1 MFGKALAVAV
11 LAASTVV
18 AGLGPSLASSKAGRT
33 GPADSKAALASSE
46 VSPWSQTDSDP
57 AASRANPAEHVLS
70 PSAITKVKHLR
81 SIVGPVIPPR
91 ASCETS
97 MVAPAL
103 VGGDLYVITNA
114 RLSKYDAATGKLIWR
129 RNPDPSF
136 DTAYESLSVSGGLV
150 VVAGPGCEGES
161 QPGGSVYALNA
172 STGARV
178 WSRVF
183 DNEIYQTVVDNG
195 YVVAEGEDAAGDYTY
210 VLSLSTGKTAWDI
223 TSCDGSPSS
232 VPVPLVVDN
241 LVMSTECVN
250 NGKPVIE
257 ANNLATG
264 TVVWSLHGSWRF
276 QRGDLSG
283 QQVYA
288 TNPAGAVVALNPQ
301 TGKLEYSLE
310 QAGKVLAVDNSRAY
324 TTCHKGE
331 DVCAYNVSTGAL
343 EWRDTQL
350 SGTPRIAAEADGVL
364 YLDFGVALNAATGR
378 FIKTIWVPQ
387 SNRRPANAIAVGDGL
402 IAVGSEPRLLD
413 LFGLPGS

>member
-1 MFGKALAVAV
+1 MLGKALAVVA
-11 LAASTVV
+11 LAAATGVV
-18 AGLGPSLASSKAGRT
+18 GLGPSLASSKAGET
-33 GPADSKAALASSE
+33 GAADSKAGLASSE
-46 VSPWSQTDSDP
+46 NSPWSQTDSDP
-57 AASRANPAEHVLS
+57 AASRANPTEHALS

-81 SIVGPVIPPR
+81 SVVGPLTPPR

-103 VGGDLYVITNA
+103 VDGDLYVITNA

-129 RNPDPSF
+129 HNPDPSF
-136 DTAYESLSVSGGLV
+136 DTAYESLSVSDGLV

-161 QPGGSVYALNA
+161 QPGGSVYALSA
-172 STGARV
+172 ATGARV
-178 WSRVF
+178 WSREF
-183 DNEIYQTVVDNG
+183 GNEVYQAVVDNG

-210 VLSLSTGKTAWDI
+210 VLNLSTGKTAWDI
-223 TSCDGSPSS
+223 TSCDGGPSS
-232 VPVPLVVDN
+232 VPVPLAVDN
-241 LVMSTECVN
+241 LVMSTDCVN

-257 ANNLATG
+257 ANDLATG
-264 TVVWSLHGSWRF
+264 KVVWSLHGSWRF

-288 TNPAGAVVALNPQ
+288 TSPAGAVVALNPQ
-301 TGKLEYSLE
+301 TGAVEYSLN

-324 TTCHKGE
+324 TTCRKGE
-331 DVCAYNVSTGAL
+331 GVCAYSVGTGAL

-364 YLDFGVALNAATGR
+364 YLDFGVALNAATGKV
-378 FIKTIWVPQ
+378 IKAIWVPQ

-402 IAVGSEPRLLD
+402 IAVGSEPRVLD